1 MSFCW
6 DLLLLSAPV
15 FCPKSHL
22 VCSSQPGELC
32 SQQSAVSRA
41 AHIWW
46 IWIYFTSL
54 SWRPMISRWASC
66 YNKWRSWCAMSI
78 TLTADGASRVCNNNS
93 NIHAHTHTLRTSR
106 GNVLQFYD
114 RLLALGERAS
124 EFITQMTYCG
134 ALKVCALPVNVSR
147 NCSQHP
153 GPPTHDKIAGA
164 SR

>member
-1 MSFCW
+1 
-6 DLLLLSAPV
+6 
-15 FCPKSHL
+15 
-22 VCSSQPGELC
+22 
-32 SQQSAVSRA
+32 
-41 AHIWW
+41 
-46 IWIYFTSL
+46 
-54 SWRPMISRWASC
+54 MISRWASC

-78 TLTADGASRVCNNNS
+78 TLTADGASRVSNNNS

-153 GPPTHDKIAGA
+153 GPRRTTRSQAPLGNQNKTSYVHLTRFIKPSSSERSIPRTTDCVKERRRRADPKNIVAKIQQQRR
-164 SR
+164 SRCAA